1 MNYRQRKSYHRQ
13 VEAKRM
19 AIEKRYLPK
28 FVKLFKQQIGQ
39 FLSNIKNSN
48 LQTAFAQLSNT
59 TNNAELFTLLQNL
72 YAETISKIAYPIYTE
87 LYKEQSKQFA
97 RQKAFMTGAMGS
109 NEVFTA
115 FVLEYLNQYGLTLI
129 NWIDKTTKD
138 TILKLIT
145 DGINSGLSTPQ
156 IADNIFNS
164 GLASLSRA
172 NTIVRTEST
181 RAANAG
187 IMNAGRQ
194 QRFKVWKV
202 WISMGDG
209 RERSFGKKDNYSH
222 LILDNSRVEEFEPFR
237 QVGLNGVEAVAM
249 QPGDITAPGDFTINC
264 RCVIGFE
271 SQRDASGK
279 LIRK

>member
-1 MNYRQRKSYHRQ
+1 
-13 VEAKRM
+13 M
-19 AIEKRYLPK
+19 AIEKKYLPK

-39 FLSNIKNSN
+39 FLSNAKKSN
-48 LQTAFAQLSNT
+48 LQTAYAQLSNT
-59 TNNAELFTLLQNL
+59 TNNNELFTVLQNL
-72 YAETISKIAYPIYTE
+72 YAECISKIAYPIYTQ
-87 LYKEQSKQFA
+87 LYKDQSKEFA
-97 RQKAFMTGAMGS
+97 RQKAFNTGAMGS

-138 TILKLIT
+138 TILKIIT
-145 DGINSGLSTPQ
+145 DGVNNGLSTPQ

-172 NTIVRTEST
+172 TTIVRTEST
-181 RAANAG
+181 RATNAG

-202 WISMGDG
+202 WVSMGDG
-209 RERSFGKKDNYSH
+209 KERSFGKKDNYSH
-222 LILDNSRVEEFEPFR
+222 LILDNAQVEEFEPFR
-237 QVGLNGVEAVAM
+237 QIGLNGVEAVAM
-249 QPGDITAPGDFTINC
+249 QPGDINAPGDFTINC
-264 RCVIGFE
+264 RCVIGFT
-271 SQRDASGK
+271 SQRDANGK

>member
-1 MNYRQRKSYHRQ
+1 MNYRQRKTYHKQ

-19 AIEKRYLPK
+19 AIEKKYLPK

-39 FLSNIKNSN
+39 FLSNAKQTD
-48 LQTAFAQLSNT
+48 LQTAYSKLANDVFNINL
-59 TNNAELFTLLQNL
+59 LVLLQNL
-72 YAETISKIAYPIYTE
+72 YAECISKIAYPIYTQ
-87 LYKEQSKQFA
+87 LFKEQSREFA
-97 RQKAFMTGAMGS
+97 RQKAFETGAIGS

-138 TILKLIT
+138 TILKIIT
-145 DGINSGLSTPQ
+145 DGVNNGLSTPQ

-172 NTIVRTEST
+172 TTIVRTEST
-181 RAANAG
+181 RATNAG

-202 WISMGDG
+202 WVSMGDD
-209 RERSFGKKDNYSH
+209 RERSFAKKDNYSH
-222 LILDNSRVEEFEPFR
+222 LILDNAQVEEFEPFR
-237 QVGLNGVEAVAM
+237 QIGLNGVEAVAM
-249 QPGDITAPGDFTINC
+249 QPGDITSPADFTINC
-264 RCVIGFE
+264 RCVIGFT
-271 SQRDASGK
+271 SQRDANGK

>member
-1 MNYRQRKSYHRQ
+1 MNYRQRKTYHRQ

-19 AIEKRYLPK
+19 AIEKKYLPK

-39 FLSNIKNSN
+39 FLSNVKNSN

-59 TNNAELFTLLQNL
+59 TNNKELFTLLQNL

-87 LYKEQSKQFA
+87 LFKEQSKQFSK
-97 RQKAFMTGAMGS
+97 QKAFQTGAMGS

-138 TILKLIT
+138 TILQLIT
-145 DGINSGLSTPQ
+145 EGINSGLSTPQ

-164 GLASLSRA
+164 GLTQLYRA
-172 NTIVRTEST
+172 QRIVRTEST

-222 LILDNSRVEEFEPFR
+222 LILDNTRVEEFEPFR

-249 QPGDITAPGDFTINC
+249 QPGDITSPGDFTINC

-271 SQRDASGK
+271 SQRDANGK

>member
-1 MNYRQRKSYHRQ
+1 MNYRKRKTYHKQ
-13 VEAKRM
+13 VESKRL
-19 AIEKRYLPK
+19 AIEKKHLPK
-28 FVKLFKQQIGQ
+28 FVKLFKQQINA
-39 FLSNIKNSN
+39 FLADAKQTN
-48 LQTAFAQLSNT
+48 LQTAFSRLSNQGF
-59 TNNAELFTLLQNL
+59 NINLLVLIQNL
-72 YAETISKIAYPIYTE
+72 YAETISKIAYPIYTD
-87 LYKEQSKQFA
+87 LFKEQSKEFA
-97 RQKAFMTGAMGS
+97 RQKAFQTGAMGT

-115 FVLEYLNQYGLTLI
+115 FVLEYLNQYGLTLV
-129 NWIDKTTKD
+129 NFIDTTTKD

-145 DGINSGLSTPQ
+145 DGISNGLSTPQ

-164 GLASLSRA
+164 GLTELYRA
-172 NTIVRTEST
+172 TRIVRTEST

-209 RERSFGKKDNYSH
+209 KERTFGKKDNYDH
-222 LILDNSRVEEFEPFR
+222 FKLDNSRIEEFEPFR
-237 QVGLNGVEAVAM
+237 QVGLNGIEAVAM
-249 QPGDITAPGDFTINC
+249 QPGDILAPADFTINC

-271 SQRDASGK
+271 SQRDANGK

>member
-1 MNYRQRKSYHRQ
+1 MNYRQRKNYHRQ

-19 AIEKRYLPK
+19 AIEKKYLPK
-28 FVKLFKQQIGQ
+28 FVKLFKLQIIQ
-39 FLSNIKNSN
+39 FLSNAKNSN

-87 LYKEQSKQFA
+87 LYKQQSNEFA

-164 GLASLSRA
+164 GLASLGRA

-222 LILDNSRVEEFEPFR
+222 LILDNTRVEEFDPFR

-271 SQRDASGK
+271 SQRDANGK

>member
-1 MNYRQRKSYHRQ
+1 MNYRQRKNYHRQ

-19 AIEKRYLPK
+19 AIEKKYLPK
-28 FVKLFKQQIGQ
+28 FVKLFKQQIRH
-39 FLSNIKNSN
+39 FLSNAKNSN

-72 YAETISKIAYPIYTE
+72 YAECISKIAYPIYTN
-87 LYKEQSKQFA
+87 LYKEQSKEFA
-97 RQKAFMTGAMGS
+97 RQKAFQTGAMGS

-138 TILKLIT
+138 TILQLIT
-145 DGINSGLSTPQ
+145 EGINSGLSTPQ

-164 GLASLSRA
+164 GLTQLYRA
-172 NTIVRTEST
+172 QRIVRTEST

-222 LILDNSRVEEFEPFR
+222 LILDNSRVEEFEPFK
-237 QVGLNGVEAVAM
+237 QIGLNGVEAVAM
-249 QPGDITAPGDFTINC
+249 QPGDITAPMDFTINC

-271 SQRDASGK
+271 SQRDANGK

>member
-1 MNYRQRKSYHRQ
+1 MNYRQRKTYHKQ
-13 VEAKRM
+13 VEAKRK
-19 AIEKRYLPK
+19 AIEKKYLPK
-28 FVKLFKQQIGQ
+28 FVKLFKIQIGQ
-39 FLSNIKNSN
+39 FLSNAKKSN
-48 LQTAFAQLSNT
+48 LQTAYAHISNT
-59 TNNAELFTLLQNL
+59 ANNSELFTLLQNL
-72 YAETISKIAYPIYTE
+72 YAECISKIAYPIYTQ
-87 LYKEQSKQFA
+87 LYKDQSKEFA
-97 RQKAFMTGAMGS
+97 RQKAFNTGAIGS

-138 TILKLIT
+138 TILKIIT
-145 DGINSGLSTPQ
+145 DGVNSGLSTPQ

-181 RAANAG
+181 RATNAG

-202 WISMGDG
+202 WVSMGDG

-222 LILDNSRVEEFEPFR
+222 LILDNAQVEEFEPFR
-237 QVGLNGVEAVAM
+237 QIGLNGVEAVAM
-249 QPGDITAPGDFTINC
+249 QPGDITAPPDFTINC
-264 RCVIGFE
+264 RCVIGFT
-271 SQRDASGK
+271 SQRDAKGK

>member
-1 MNYRQRKSYHRQ
+1 MNYNQRKNYHRQ

-19 AIEKRYLPK
+19 AIEKKYLPK

-39 FLSNIKNSN
+39 FLSNTKNSN

-87 LYKEQSKQFA
+87 LYKQQSKEFA
-97 RQKAFMTGAMGS
+97 RQKAFQTGAMGS

-138 TILKLIT
+138 TILQLIT

-156 IADNIFNS
+156 IADKIFNS
-164 GLASLSRA
+164 GLTQLYRA
-172 NTIVRTEST
+172 QRIVRTEST

-222 LILDNSRVEEFEPFR
+222 LILDNTRVEEFEPFR

-249 QPGDITAPGDFTINC
+249 QPGDITAPADFTINC

-271 SQRDASGK
+271 SQRDANGK

>member
-1 MNYRQRKSYHRQ
+1 MNYKQRKNYHRQ

-19 AIEKRYLPK
+19 AIEKKYLPK

-39 FLSNIKNSN
+39 FLSNAKQTDLQAAYSKLANDVFNIN
-48 LQTAFAQLSNT
+48 LLV
-59 TNNAELFTLLQNL
+59 LLQNM

-87 LYKEQSKQFA
+87 LYKEQSKEFA
-97 RQKAFMTGAMGS
+97 RQKAFQTGAMGS

-138 TILKLIT
+138 TILQLIT
-145 DGINSGLSTPQ
+145 EGINSGLSTPQ

-164 GLASLSRA
+164 GLTELYRA
-172 NTIVRTEST
+172 QRIVRTEST

-222 LILDNSRVEEFEPFR
+222 LILDNTRVEEFEPFR

-249 QPGDITAPGDFTINC
+249 QPGDITSPPDFTINC

-271 SQRDASGK
+271 SQRDANGK

>member
-1 MNYRQRKSYHRQ
+1 MNYRQRKIYHRQ

-19 AIEKRYLPK
+19 AIEKKYLPK
-28 FVKLFKQQIGQ
+28 FVKLFKIQIGQ
-39 FLSNIKNSN
+39 FLSNAKNTS
-48 LQTAFAQLSNT
+48 LQTAYAQLSNT
-59 TNNAELFTLLQNL
+59 TNNSELFTLLQNL
-72 YAETISKIAYPIYTE
+72 YAETISKIAYPIYTQ
-87 LYKEQSKQFA
+87 LYREQSKEFA
-97 RQKAFMTGAMGS
+97 RQKAFNTGAMGS

-138 TILKLIT
+138 NILKLIT
-145 DGINSGLSTPQ
+145 DGINNGLSTPQ
-156 IADNIFNS
+156 IADSIFNS
-164 GLASLSRA
+164 GLTSLSRA

-209 RERSFGKKDNYSH
+209 KERSFAKKDNYSH
-222 LILDNSRVEEFEPFR
+222 LALDNNQVEEFEPFR
-237 QVGLNGVEAVAM
+237 QIGLNGVEAVAM
-249 QPGDITAPGDFTINC
+249 QPGDITAPGELTINC
-264 RCVIGFE
+264 RCVIGFT
-271 SQRDASGK
+271 SQRDANGK

>member
-1 MNYRQRKSYHRQ
+1 MNYRQRKNYHRQ

-19 AIEKRYLPK
+19 AIEKKYLPK
-28 FVKLFKQQIGQ
+28 FVKLFKQQIRQ
-39 FLSNIKNSN
+39 FLSNAKNSN

-59 TNNAELFTLLQNL
+59 TNNADLFTLLQNL
-72 YAETISKIAYPIYTE
+72 YAETISKIAYPIYTD
-87 LYKEQSKQFA
+87 LYKQQSKEIG
-97 RQKAFMTGAMGS
+97 RQKAFLTGAMGS

-138 TILKLIT
+138 TILQLIT

-164 GLASLSRA
+164 GLTQLYRA
-172 NTIVRTEST
+172 QRIVRTEST

-222 LILDNSRVEEFEPFR
+222 LALDGKKVEEFEPFT
-237 QVGLNGVEAVAM
+237 QTGLNKEVAVAM
-249 QPGDITAPGDFTINC
+249 QPGDITSPPDFTINC

-271 SQRDASGK
+271 SQRDANGK

>member
-1 MNYRQRKSYHRQ
+1 M
-13 VEAKRM
+13 
-19 AIEKRYLPK
+19 
-28 FVKLFKQQIGQ
+28 
-39 FLSNIKNSN
+39 SNTKNSN

-87 LYKEQSKQFA
+87 LYKQQSKEFA
-97 RQKAFMTGAMGS
+97 RQKAFQTGAMGS

-138 TILKLIT
+138 TILQLIT

-164 GLASLSRA
+164 GLTQLYRA
-172 NTIVRTEST
+172 QRIVRTEST

-222 LILDNSRVEEFEPFR
+222 LILDNTRVEEFEPFR

-249 QPGDITAPGDFTINC
+249 QPGDITAPADFTINC

-271 SQRDASGK
+271 SQRDANGK

>member
-13 VEAKRM
+13 VEAKRL
-19 AIEKRYLPK
+19 AIEKKYLPK
-28 FVKLFKQQIGQ
+28 FVKLFKIQIGQ
-39 FLSNIKNSN
+39 FLSNAKKSN
-48 LQTAFAQLSNT
+48 LQTAYAQLSNT
-59 TNNAELFTLLQNL
+59 ANNSELFTLLQNL
-72 YAETISKIAYPIYTE
+72 YAECISKIAYPIYTQ
-87 LYKEQSKQFA
+87 LFKEQSKEFA
-97 RQKAFMTGAMGS
+97 RQKAFETGAIGS

-138 TILKLIT
+138 TILKIIT
-145 DGINSGLSTPQ
+145 DGVNNGLSTPQ
-156 IADNIFNS
+156 IAENIFNS

-172 NTIVRTEST
+172 TTIVRTEST
-181 RAANAG
+181 RATNAG

-202 WISMGDG
+202 WVSMGDG

-222 LILDNSRVEEFEPFR
+222 LILDNAQVEEFEPFR
-237 QVGLNGVEAVAM
+237 QIGLNGVEAVAM
-249 QPGDITAPGDFTINC
+249 QPGDITAPADFTINC
-264 RCVIGFE
+264 RCVIGFT
-271 SQRDASGK
+271 SQRDANGK